1 MDDKV
6 YTPET
11 ISENPFPPQDGML
24 PLGETQ
30 SIDRSE
36 QSYGSEKIKAQPF
49 PRRVVAVELLAAALN
64 TRTRKILGAFEFTPS
79 GAIQIGNY
87 QEGVTGDIRIS
98 ANGLVTRNVGG
109 YNTLVID
116 GETGDITMIGTLQAG
131 SVIAGQV
138 IVGNNTWIIDGD
150 SDTPNIAL
158 YDDSGNISIYLGEV

>member
-30 SIDRSE
+30 SIDRST
-36 QSYGSEKIKAQPF
+36 QSYSSEKIKQQPF
-49 PRRVVAVELLAAALN
+49 PKKVVAVELLANALN
-64 TRTRKILGAFEFTPS
+64 TRSRKIMQPFEFTPS

-87 QEGVTGDIRIS
+87 QEGETGDIRIS
-98 ANGLVTRNVGG
+98 PNGIVARNIGG

-116 GETGDITMIGTLQAG
+116 GLTGDITMIGTLQAG

-138 IVGNNTWIIDGD
+138 IVGNNTWVIDGD

-158 YDDSGNISIYLGEV
+158 YDDAGRIAIYLGEV